1 MPAIEYQTSK
11 ERITRLEKA
20 MSDISNLRIEDEKA
34 LIRIHMELHK
44 LNRILSL
51 IGEALIDEGRKYE
64 R

>member
-51 IGEALIDEGRKYE
+51 IGEALKDEGRKYE